1 MYFYKNKEKA
11 LSKKRSSQ
19 KQQIIY
25 ISKNA
30 KLRNILKMAI
40 VIKME
45 NMELKTTNKKQ
56 NGYASDAQKAARP
69 FAGR

>member
-11 LSKKRSSQ
+11 LSKKCGSQ
-19 KQQIIY
+19 KQQTFQ

-40 VIKME
+40 VIKVE
-45 NMELKTTNKKQ
+45 KHGIKGN
-56 NGYASDAQKAARP
+56 
-69 FAGR
+69 